1 MNRALFSST
10 STASMGEYGAT
21 LRHHTTPQNVFGP
34 GSHVSQYNSV
44 HVSRIMIV
52 GVPGKEESSL
62 LVICNFLANPIII
75 KDVNLL
81 LDRST

>member
-10 STASMGEYGAT
+10 GTAFMGEYGDT

-44 HVSRIMIV
+44 HVSGIMLV
-52 GVPGKEESSL
+52 GVPGIEESSL
-62 LVICNFLANPIII
+62 LVICNFLANPVIR

-81 LDRST
+81 WDRST